1 MKLLTELI
9 YIGDIKMK
17 KINNNYQLSKT
28 LRFGL
33 SQKSKVKREGYVGE
47 IYESHKELSDL
58 VKISED
64 RIKKSVSKL
73 SESELSLS
81 LDKLRNCMNMI
92 ADFLSKWYKV
102 YSRTDQIA
110 LEKDYYKVLSK
121 KIGFEGF
128 WYDYDKK
135 TNRKVKK
142 PQSRI
147 IGLSTLSTE
156 DENQKKRNEYIVEY
170 WKDNFLSV
178 SDKYNLV
185 NEKLNQFETA
195 LKINRTDN
203 KPNEVELR
211 KCFLSLVNLVKE
223 TLNPLCLNQITFPKL
238 EGVDMTEPESQQL
251 VDFAVDNQSRRDL
264 LNEIADIKKYFE
276 ENGGNVPYCRATLNP
291 LTAIKNPNSTDN
303 SIDSQIKS
311 LGADKILKTYKDS
324 IYFDNHIESMSLND
338 KIKRLKNEDIGLV
351 ERSLM
356 FKYKAVPAIVQ
367 YEMAKTLSKTLG
379 REERKVLEFL
389 QNIGQAKSPAKD
401 YVDLQDKSDFNLEA
415 YPLKVAFDFAWES
428 LARSIYHEDA
438 SIPVE
443 ACKKY
448 LKYFSVDENS
458 QDLRLYS
465 HLQELKAVLSTLEY
479 GNPTNE
485 GDFVDKATEILYKI
499 SWHEI
504 GRNGD
509 QYKTYIENWL
519 KKRKKDDE
527 YFKTAKQQIGLFR
540 GGLKNKNRK
549 YKELTELFKG
559 VSMEMG
565 KTFAEMR
572 DKITGAAELNK
583 VTHYAMIV
591 EDGNFDKYVL
601 LQEFVEHDLDKIYSK
616 VNFHQKG
623 FGFKT
628 YQVNSVTSNAISKM
642 IKKEKQSENETNTY
656 VKNVELSPEEK
667 EARSLNVW
675 KRFIIKKGYDSE
687 FNLVLKNKELEQLKK
702 EIDAKCYKLEERY
715 IDRDV
720 LNDLVQNKKCL
731 LLPIV
736 NQDLAKEVKGDG
748 NQFTKDWNAVY
759 AQDSPWRLT
768 PEFRVSYRKPTNNY
782 PTSSV
787 GDKRYSRFQL
797 IGHFLCDYIPKTNV
811 YISNREQISN
821 FKDNDLQKK
830 AVGIFNEKL
839 IERTEEQKKDIGM
852 NALMAKFGT
861 QSKKSKPVQKKIYD
875 KFYVFGIDRGQKE
888 LATLCVIDQDKK
900 IIGDFEIYTRS
911 FNSITKQWEHKFLR
925 KSHILDLSNLRVE
938 TTITIDGK
946 NDKRKVLVDLSEVKV
961 KDKNGN
967 FTKPDKMQ
975 IKMQQLAYIR
985 KLQFQMQ
992 TNPDVV
998 LAWYENNP
1006 TKEHIIEN
1014 FVDKINGEK
1023 GLVSFYGSA
1032 IEELRDTL
1040 PLDRIEE
1047 MLKKFKALKLKEQQG
1062 ENVVDEINSLVQLE
1076 PVDNLKNG
1084 VVANMIGVVAF
1095 LLEKF
1100 NYQVYISLED
1110 LSKPFSDKIVSGIS
1124 GVSVKLTNSEGRR
1137 ADVEKYAG
1145 LGLYNFFEVQLLKK
1159 LHRIQESDKN
1169 IVHLV
1174 PAFRAIKNYDH
1185 IAVGKDKVRNQFGV
1199 VFFVDADST
1208 SKMCPVCGTTNSKPN
1223 KDYNLDAEKGKSKD
1237 GKNVWL
1243 ERDKSDGNDIIRCFV
1258 CGFDTTKQYEEN
1270 PLKYIKS
1277 GDDNAAYLISSEAVK
1292 AYELATALVNS
1303 K

>member
-303 SIDSQIKS
+303 SIDRQIKS
-311 LGADKILKTYKDS
+311 LGADKILKTHKDS

-389 QNIGQAKSPAKD
+389 QNIGQVKSPAKD
-401 YVDLQDKSDFNLEA
+401 YADLEDKNDFNLEA
-415 YPLKVAFDFAWES
+415 YPLKVAFDYAWEN
-428 LARSIYHEDA
+428 LARSLYNEDA
-438 SIPVE
+438 HVPVA

-448 LKYFSVDENS
+448 LKAFGVDENS
-458 QDLRLYS
+458 SDLRLYS
-465 HLQELKAVLSTLEY
+465 QLQELKEKLSTLEHN
-479 GNPTNE
+479 NPSNRSE
-485 GDFVDKATEILYKI
+485 CVDKANKVLSEIDWK
-499 SWHEI
+499 EI
-504 GRNGD
+504 GRNGELN
-509 QYKTYIENWL
+509 KTYIAKWL
-519 KKRKKDDE
+519 KTEKKEEADQDDD
-527 YFKTAKQQIGLFR
+527 FKTAKQQIGLFR
-540 GGLKNKNRK
+540 GGLKNKNER

-839 IERTEEQKKDIGM
+839 IERTEEQKK
-852 NALMAKFGT
+852 
-861 QSKKSKPVQKKIYD
+861 IYD

-975 IKMQQLAYIR
+975 VKMQQLAYIR

-1006 TKEHIIEN
+1006 TKEQIIEN

-1185 IAVGKDKVRNQFGV
+1185 IAVGKDKVRNQFGI

-1223 KDYNLDAEKGKSKD
+1223 KDYNPDAEKGKSKD

>member
-1 MKLLTELI
+1 
-9 YIGDIKMK
+9 MK

-33 SQKSKVKREGYVGE
+33 SQKSKVKREGYAGE
-47 IYESHKELSDL
+47 IYESHSELKDL
-58 VKISED
+58 VTISED
-64 RIKKSVSKL
+64 RIKDSVSKL
-73 SESELSLS
+73 SGTEMSLS

-92 ADFLSKWYKV
+92 ADFFFKWSAV
-102 YSRTDQIA
+102 YYRADQIA
-110 LEKDYYKVLSK
+110 LDKDYYKILSK

-128 WYDYDKK
+128 WYEKDRR
-135 TNRKVKK
+135 TQRSVKK

-147 IGLSTLSTE
+147 ISLSELAKE
-156 DENQKKRNEYIVEY
+156 DCNNKKRKDYVIGY
-170 WKDNFLSV
+170 WNDNFLSAV
-178 SDKYNLV
+178 DKYNQV
-185 NEKLNQFETA
+185 DEKLNQYELA

-211 KCFLSLVNLVKE
+211 KSFISLINIVKE
-223 TLNPLCLNQITFPKL
+223 ILNPLGLKQISFPKL
-238 EGVDMTEPESQQL
+238 ENIDTTRIENQQL
-251 VDFAVDNQSRRDL
+251 IDFAIDYQSKSDL
-264 LNEIADIKKYFE
+264 LTEMAEIKKYFE

-291 LTAIKNPNSTDN
+291 MTLVKNPNSTDN
-303 SIDSQIKS
+303 SIDSEIK
-311 LGADKILKTYKDS
+311 KIGLESIFKNHKDS
-324 IYFDNHIESMSLND
+324 VYFSNYLENISLKD
-338 KIKRLKNEDIGLV
+338 KDAKLRDASLGLV
-351 ERSLM
+351 ERSLL
-356 FKYKAVPAIVQ
+356 FKYKSVPAIVQ
-367 YEMAKTLSKTLG
+367 YEVAKTMAKALNKD
-379 REERKVLEFL
+379 EKKILEFL

-479 GNPTNE
+479 GNPINE

-549 YKELTELFKG
+549 YKELTELFKD
-559 VSMEMG
+559 VSMKMG
-565 KTFAEMR
+565 KTFATMR

-583 VTHYAMIV
+583 VSHYAMIV

-623 FGFKT
+623 LGFKT

-642 IKKEKQSENETNTY
+642 IKKEKQSEKTRYDKNEDLSQE
-656 VKNVELSPEEK
+656 VKD
-667 EARSLNVW
+667 ARLLNEW
-675 KRFIIKKGYDSE
+675 KSFVIKKKYDLE
-687 FNLVLKNKELEQLKK
+687 FKLELKNKSFEQLRK
-702 EIDAKCYKLEERY
+702 EIDSKCYKLEERY
-715 IDRDV
+715 LDKDI
-720 LNDLVQNKKCL
+720 LNDLVQNHKCL

-736 NQDLAKEVKGDG
+736 NQDLVKEIKGDS
-748 NQFTKDWNAVY
+748 NQFTKDWNAVF
-759 AQDSPWRLT
+759 AQDTPWRLT

-782 PTSSV
+782 PTSDI

-797 IGHFLCDYIPKTNV
+797 TGHFLCEYIPK
-811 YISNREQISN
+811 SNSYLSTREQLAN
-821 FKDNDLQKK
+821 FKENEKQEK
-830 AVGIFNEKL
+830 AVKEFNENL
-839 IERTEEQKKDIGM
+839 IGRTEAQKTDLGM
-852 NALMAKFGT
+852 NALLAKFGN
-861 QSKKSKPVQKKIYD
+861 QSMKEKISSKKIND

-911 FNSITKQWEHKFLR
+911 FNTVSKQWEHKFLR

-946 NDKRKVLVDLSEVKV
+946 DDKRKVLVDLSEVKV

-967 FTKPDKMQ
+967 YTKPDKMQ

-1006 TKEHIIEN
+1006 TKELILEN
-1014 FVDKINGEK
+1014 FVDNINGEK

-1032 IEELRDTL
+1032 IEELKDTL

-1047 MLKKFKALKLKEQQG
+1047 MLRKFKTLKLKEKEG
-1062 ENVVDEINSLVQLE
+1062 DKYASESIKALVQLE

-1145 LGLYNFFEVQLLKK
+1145 LGLYNFFEIQLLKK
-1159 LHRIQESDKN
+1159 LHRIQENNRN
-1169 IVHLV
+1169 IIHLV
-1174 PAFRAIKNYDH
+1174 PAFRAMKNYDH
-1185 IAVGKDKVRNQFGV
+1185 IAVGKDKVKNQFGI
-1199 VFFVDADST
+1199 VFFVDANST
-1208 SKMCPVCGTTNSKPN
+1208 SKMCPVCGTTNEKPN
-1223 KDYNLDAEKGKSKD
+1223 KSYNPKAIKGLSKD

>member
-128 WYDYDKK
+128 WYDYNKK

-147 IGLSTLSTE
+147 IGLSTLSTK
-156 DENQKKRNEYIVEY
+156 DENQRKRNEYIVEY

-238 EGVDMTEPESQQL
+238 EGVDMTEPENQQL

-303 SIDSQIKS
+303 SIDRQIKS
-311 LGADKILKTYKDS
+311 LGADKILKTHKDS

-389 QNIGQAKSPAKD
+389 KNIGQVKSPAKD
-401 YVDLQDKSDFNLEA
+401 YADLEDKNDFNLEA
-415 YPLKVAFDFAWES
+415 YPLKVAFDYAWEN
-428 LARSIYHEDA
+428 LARSLYNEDA
-438 SIPVE
+438 HVPVA

-448 LKYFSVDENS
+448 LKAFGVDENS
-458 QDLRLYS
+458 SDLRLYS
-465 HLQELKAVLSTLEY
+465 QLQELKEKLSTLEHN
-479 GNPTNE
+479 NPSNRSE
-485 GDFVDKATEILYKI
+485 CVDKANKVLSEIDWK
-499 SWHEI
+499 EI
-504 GRNGD
+504 GRNGELN
-509 QYKTYIENWL
+509 KTYIAKWL
-519 KKRKKDDE
+519 KTEKKEDDD
-527 YFKTAKQQIGLFR
+527 FKTAKQQIGLFR
-540 GGLKNKNRK
+540 GGLKNKNER

-656 VKNVELSPEEK
+656 VKNVKLSPEEK

-702 EIDAKCYKLEERY
+702 EIDAQCYKLEERY

-782 PTSSV
+782 PTSMV

-811 YISNREQISN
+811 YMSNREQISN

-839 IERTEEQKKDIGM
+839 IERTEE
-852 NALMAKFGT
+852 
-861 QSKKSKPVQKKIYD
+861 QKKIYD

-946 NDKRKVLVDLSEVKV
+946 DDKRKVLVDLSEVKV

-967 FTKPDKMQ
+967 YTKPDKMQ

-1006 TKEHIIEN
+1006 TKELILEN
-1014 FVDKINGEK
+1014 FVDNINGEK

-1032 IEELRDTL
+1032 IEELKDTL

-1047 MLKKFKALKLKEQQG
+1047 MLRKFKTLKLKEKEG
-1062 ENVVDEINSLVQLE
+1062 DKYASESINALVQLE

-1185 IAVGKDKVRNQFGV
+1185 IAVGKDKVRNQFGI

-1223 KDYNLDAEKGKSKD
+1223 KDYNPDAEKGKSKD
-1237 GKNVWL
+1237 GKDVWL